1 MKNKVFEKRKLRL
14 LSAIEEN
21 PEEIDNHLILAKFYF
36 INKCYLETIEI
47 YKKLLEYHPK
57 DININYNL
65 AVAYHANKEPKGA
78 KKLYL
83 SVLNLN
89 PTHKGA
95 QEGLLKLTTFK

>member
-1 MKNKVFEKRKLRL
+1 MKNKIFEQRKLRL

-65 AVAYHANKEPKGA
+65 
-78 KKLYL
+78 
-83 SVLNLN
+83 
-89 PTHKGA
+89 
-95 QEGLLKLTTFK
+95 